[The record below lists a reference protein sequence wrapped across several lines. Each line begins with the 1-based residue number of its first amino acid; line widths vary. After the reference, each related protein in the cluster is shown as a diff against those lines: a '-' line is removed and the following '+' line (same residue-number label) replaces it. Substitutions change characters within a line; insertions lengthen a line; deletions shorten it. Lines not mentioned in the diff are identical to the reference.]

1 MRERRR
7 PTAFGRAIR
16 VRLAELNMQQSD
28 LARMLGTSE
37 AYITYLIYGDRRD
50 EAWVA
55 RICQALGMEVER
67 FAGDDPGQKEVAFP
81 AKV

>member
-1 MRERRR
+1 
-7 PTAFGRAIR
+7 
-16 VRLAELNMQQSD
+16 MQQSD

-55 RICQALGMEVER
+55 RICQALEMEAER
-67 FAGDDPGQKEVAFP
+67 FEGDDPGQKEVALP

>member
-1 MRERRR
+1 
-7 PTAFGRAIR
+7 
-16 VRLAELNMQQSD
+16 MQQSD

-55 RICQALGMEVER
+55 RICQARGMEAER
-67 FAGDDPGQKEVAFP
+67 FVGDDPGQKEVALP

>member
-1 MRERRR
+1 
-7 PTAFGRAIR
+7 
-16 VRLAELNMQQSD
+16 
-28 LARMLGTSE
+28 MLGTSE

-55 RICQALGMEVER
+55 RICQALGMEAER
-67 FAGDDPGQKEVAFP
+67 FAGDDPGQKEVALP